1 LGNAFGAVVAGGFE
15 PVYTGRI
22 EMEDNMVRRSLMLGL
37 VFALWVLP
45 CAAQSDSS
53 SGQQDSSKPQPA
65 AGAET
70 KSQDQ
75 PADATKKKS
84 KKVWTNDDVE
94 GGKTDTSAVRS
105 ERSTGA
111 AGGSSSSSAA
121 AGTKSAAYDNL
132 VKSYLKKLSPLR
144 DQLAEIDRKVQQVK
158 DFKGNA
164 RENTEQ
170 LLNNYAEKRAS
181 VQLKIDRIEE
191 DARRDG
197 VAPGDLR

>member
-1 LGNAFGAVVAGGFE
+1 LGRRGGGGFE
-15 PVYTGRI
+15 PFYTERI
-22 EMEDNMVRRSLMLGL
+22 ELEENMVRLSLSLSL
-37 VFALWVLP
+37 VFALWVVP
-45 CAAQSDSS
+45 CAAKSDSP

-75 PADATKKKS
+75 LADATKKKS

-94 GGKTDTSAVRS
+94 GGKTDRAATNSAATNEHAS
-105 ERSTGA
+105 
-111 AGGSSSSSAA
+111 AGRVGSSPAGAGAKSS
-121 AGTKSAAYDNL
+121 TYDNL
-132 VKSYLKKLSPLR
+132 VKSYVKKLAPLR

-158 DFKGNA
+158 DVKGNA

-170 LLNNYAEKRAS
+170 LLNYYGEKRAA
-181 VQLKIDRIEE
+181 VQLKIDRVEE